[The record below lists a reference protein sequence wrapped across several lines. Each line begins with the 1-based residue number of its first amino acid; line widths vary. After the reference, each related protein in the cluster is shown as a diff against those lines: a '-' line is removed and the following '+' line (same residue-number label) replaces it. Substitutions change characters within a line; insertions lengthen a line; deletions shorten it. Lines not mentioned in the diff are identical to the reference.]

1 MFVAHVVA
9 SVNVGSFCSLLFIS
23 SHRRR
28 PMDGDMR
35 YTMYQRLLIST
46 TYDVS
51 GDICNMR
58 YVSGD
63 IQMDESK
70 VSQIVVHL
78 YMYVA
83 GDIPH
88 TVESL

>member
-1 MFVAHVVA
+1 M
-9 SVNVGSFCSLLFIS
+9 G
-23 SHRRR
+23 
-28 PMDGDMR
+28 GDMR

-51 GDICNMR
+51 GDICDMR

>member
-1 MFVAHVVA
+1 
-9 SVNVGSFCSLLFIS
+9 
-23 SHRRR
+23 
-28 PMDGDMR
+28 MDGDMR

-51 GDICNMR
+51 GDICVMR

-70 VSQIVVHL
+70 VSQIVVHV

-88 TVESL
+88 TVELL

>member
-1 MFVAHVVA
+1 
-9 SVNVGSFCSLLFIS
+9 
-23 SHRRR
+23 
-28 PMDGDMR
+28 MDGDMR

-51 GDICNMR
+51 GDICNMG

>member
-1 MFVAHVVA
+1 
-9 SVNVGSFCSLLFIS
+9 
-23 SHRRR
+23 
-28 PMDGDMR
+28 MDGDMR

-51 GDICNMR
+51 GDICDMR

>member
-1 MFVAHVVA
+1 
-9 SVNVGSFCSLLFIS
+9 
-23 SHRRR
+23 
-28 PMDGDMR
+28 MDGDMR

-83 GDIPH
+83 GDIRH

>member
-1 MFVAHVVA
+1 M
-9 SVNVGSFCSLLFIS
+9 G
-23 SHRRR
+23 
-28 PMDGDMR
+28 GDMR

>member
-1 MFVAHVVA
+1 
-9 SVNVGSFCSLLFIS
+9 
-23 SHRRR
+23 
-28 PMDGDMR
+28 MDGDMR

-46 TYDVS
+46 TYMYDVS

-70 VSQIVVHL
+70 VSQIVVHV